1 MKEIIVNAD
10 NYNENSIKTIEG
22 DNLSEVY
29 KIYICKNKRRIDLT
43 SKIAVMAYV
52 DEYSSKR
59 SNILNLNITN
69 AAEGEIELPITN
81 IISEHNGVYACQI
94 AIYGENNSLEQTAPF
109 SLIVENNIFSKIS
122 NAAINSS
129 DFHILSEAIKT
140 TNAYGEKLK
149 EGTENI
155 ELQYAN
161 KLHEIN
167 SQLEYKATTKEVDI
181 ERKRIDLLVKV
192 DAEKTEGNS
201 ELLDIRIGEDG
212 VSYNTAGD
220 AVRSQFKKNILR
232 DKEINEKINNVTP
245 QMTTFIQ
252 CSKNLF
258 NKDTVIDN
266 KIIYP
271 YKDSNFGKLWDSN
284 DSFASDW
291 IEVEPNTQYIK
302 NFKGC
307 VVTYN
312 SDKEPQNGWDN
323 NGANA
328 GFTFTTG
335 EHIKY
340 VRLSILKIHSLS
352 ACQFQKGNIITDV
365 ETYGEMTLDKNIK
378 IPQQSSENS
387 NVDIY
392 SKYKPLRWLAFGDSH
407 TEQQS
412 YQKWVNEKLNFTYVS
427 NSGLGGSCIAK
438 GYGSVLSFIDR
449 YKRNVTNTEIVT
461 IYGGTNDYIQNV
473 RLENPENKLDN
484 TTFKGAI
491 REIIEWYSIN
501 HPNKFLFFIA
511 PTQCFKPEYASRD
524 YKNNLNL
531 SVIDYVNAMKEVCLE
546 YSIPV
551 IDLYSNIGINKNN
564 YKTLM
569 EDGVHLTKET
579 NKRVSQLIINKF
591 EKVYY

>member
-1 MKEIIVNAD
+1 MKEIIVNVD
-10 NYNENSIKTIEG
+10 NYNENSIKTTEG

-43 SKIAVMAYV
+43 NKIAIMAYV
-52 DEYSSKR
+52 NEYGNKK
-59 SNILNLNITN
+59 SNILALNITN

-81 IISEHNGVYACQI
+81 VISSENGVYACQI

-122 NAAINSS
+122 NTAINSS
-129 DFHILSEAIKT
+129 DFNILSEAIKT
-140 TNAYGEKLK
+140 TSEYAEKLK

-212 VSYNTAGD
+212 VSYNAAGD
-220 AVRSQFKKNILR
+220 AVRSQFKKV
-232 DKEINEKINNVTP
+232 NEKINNVTP

-307 VVTYN
+307 LVTYN
-312 SDKEPQNGWDN
+312 SDKEPQEGWDN
-323 NGANA
+323 NGADV
-328 GFTFTTG
+328 GFTFTTR
-335 EHIKY
+335 ENIKY
-340 VRLSILKIHSLS
+340 VRFSILKIHSLS
-352 ACQFQKGNIITDV
+352 ACQFQKGNMITDV

-491 REIIEWYSIN
+491 REIIEWYSTN
-501 HPNKFLFFIA
+501 YPNKFLFFIA